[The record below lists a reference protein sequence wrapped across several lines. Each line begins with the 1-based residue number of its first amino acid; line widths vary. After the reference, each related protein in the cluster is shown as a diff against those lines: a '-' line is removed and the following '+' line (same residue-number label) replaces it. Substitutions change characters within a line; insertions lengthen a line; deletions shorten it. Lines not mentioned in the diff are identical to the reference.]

1 HKEAGKKI
9 HPHTARQVISKARL
23 GLLPNVPNFLKDLP
37 RVIVDFPEAY
47 KKCYFRSFFT
57 ENNKV
62 GVVFTSLKLLEAIG
76 HFDTTELYIDG
87 TFNARPKK
95 PTSAQ
100 LLVIQIRKRNMGM
113 QEIIEET
120 ERLWDQLIE
129 GGMVID
135 QYRRLRRNPKERR
148 IQGFQEDLE
157 LPNRCSMWE
166 FLTQIFPKGTADIKE
181 NLPDE
186 PDESAQNVEES
197 GLVDLQDPA

>member
-1 HKEAGKKI
+1 MPILCIDTGLLEEILLCGVIVTNEDFREHKEAGKKI

-100 LLVIQIRKRNMGM
+100 LLVIQIRKRNMVSVNTSYQGHSP
-113 QEIIEET
+113 
-120 ERLWDQLIE
+120 
-129 GGMVID
+129 
-135 QYRRLRRNPKERR
+135 LRRDSRMLDTFYP
-148 IQGFQEDLE
+148 
-157 LPNRCSMWE
+157 
-166 FLTQIFPKGTADIKE
+166 
-181 NLPDE
+181 
-186 PDESAQNVEES
+186 S
-197 GLVDLQDPA
+197 GLAAVETSKAA